1 MFPDA
6 RAGTVGWRYG
16 RRASC
21 LRANVKR
28 VGPSEFLG
36 LTAWVLGSSG
46 TRQDR
51 DLLFE
56 PISQTV
62 LLNL

>member
-1 MFPDA
+1 MQSKLFL
-6 RAGTVGWRYG
+6 GTRK
-16 RRASC
+16 A
-21 LRANVKR
+21 
-28 VGPSEFLG
+28 GPSEFLG
-36 LTAWVLGSSG
+36 LTARVLGSSD